1 MINVENISNSEL
13 SRLIDEWVKG
23 ERDRAVMKDRLIN
36 CICFD
41 PLAEKHNLSVVTVK
55 RIVYK
60 NMNILSKHIDT
71 KTI

>member
-1 MINVENISNSEL
+1 MNFDEISNSEL
-13 SRLIDEWVKG
+13 SALIDEWVKG

-60 NMNILSKHIDT
+60 NMNILSKHI
-71 KTI
+71 KTNKI